1 MNTKTIVE
9 DATLQHEVHLRN
21 IFESF
26 VGKRFQ
32 NLEELQTKL
41 QKETKEKIFIF
52 ESETDADFLN
62 DFQLDGEI
70 GNENEFSM
78 FYLSDRKGLIYIT
91 EKFINI

>member
-9 DATLQHEVHLRN
+9 DATLQHEVHLRS

-26 VGKRFQ
+26 VGQRFE
-32 NLEELQTKL
+32 NLEELQVKL
-41 QKETKEKIFIF
+41 QNETKEKILIF

-70 GNENEFSM
+70 GDENEFSM
-78 FYLSDRKGLIYIT
+78 FYLIDRQGLFYIT
-91 EKFINI
+91 EISF

>member
-32 NLEELQTKL
+32 NLEELQAKL
-41 QKETKEKIFIF
+41 QENIF
-52 ESETDADFLN
+52 
-62 DFQLDGEI
+62 
-70 GNENEFSM
+70 
-78 FYLSDRKGLIYIT
+78 
-91 EKFINI
+91 